1 MPIVF
6 VIGRVVFVF
15 YFVFAG
21 LQRLMNV
28 TASADFIAQK
38 FPIPDA
44 LATLSSELENL
55 IGLSTPQILALLSGA
70 IQLAA
75 GLLIAFN
82 VGTRAMAIILILMTA
97 VSIYYTNNFWTM
109 FDGEREATV
118 IHAILQIS
126 MIGGLLMFVALGA
139 AQPGSEPERRE
150 DV

>member
-15 YFVFAG
+15 YFIFAG
-21 LQRLMNV
+21 LQRLLNV
-28 TASADFIAQK
+28 TASADFFAQK
-38 FPIPDA
+38 FAIPDA
-44 LATLSSELENL
+44 LATVSSQLENL

-70 IQLAA
+70 IELAA

-109 FDGEREATV
+109 FDGQREATL
-118 IHAILQIS
+118 IQAILQIS
-126 MIGGLLMFVALGA
+126 MIGGLLVFVALGA
-139 AQPGSEPERRE
+139 AQPGSEPERRQ

>member
-6 VIGRVVFVF
+6 MIGRVVFVF

-21 LQRLMNV
+21 LQRLLNV
-28 TASADFIAQK
+28 TTSADFFAQK
-38 FPIPDA
+38 IAIPDGLAA
-44 LATLSSELENL
+44 LSGQLENL

-70 IQLAA
+70 IELAA

-97 VSIYYTNNFWTM
+97 VNIYYTGNFWTM
-109 FDGEREATV
+109 FDGQRDATLV
-118 IHAILQIS
+118 QAILQVS
-126 MIGGLLMFVALGA
+126 MIGGLLLFVALGA
-139 AQPGSEPERRE
+139 AQAGGEPERRE